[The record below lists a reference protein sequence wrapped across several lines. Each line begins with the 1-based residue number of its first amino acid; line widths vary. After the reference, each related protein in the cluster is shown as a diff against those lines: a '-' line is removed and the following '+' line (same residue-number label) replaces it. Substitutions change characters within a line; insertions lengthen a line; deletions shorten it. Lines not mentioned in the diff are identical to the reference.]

1 MRFRGATV
9 PTLFQLLRSAI
20 VERAHPIIVR
30 FFDLVVAVFLTTLL
44 MPLIAMIAFAGF
56 CIVGRNII
64 VQEIC
69 IGQNNQLFPKMR
81 FRTRSIEAFDLTSA
95 VKGARRSQRMIDPEQ
110 FGRVL
115 DELRLAELPQLI
127 NLMRGDMSIF
137 GPSPQPWPPRRRVR
151 LASAAAAARP
161 GLSHLFT

>member
-1 MRFRGATV
+1 
-9 PTLFQLLRSAI
+9 
-20 VERAHPIIVR
+20 
-30 FFDLVVAVFLTTLL
+30 
-44 MPLIAMIAFAGF
+44 MIAFADF
-56 CIVGRNII
+56 CIFGRNII
-64 VQEIC
+64 VHEIC
-69 IGQNNQLFPKMR
+69 IGENNQLFPKMR
-81 FRTRSIEAFDLTSA
+81 FRTGSIEAFDRTSA
-95 VKGARRSQRMIDPEQ
+95 AMGARRRQRMIDPEQ

-151 LASAAAAARP
+151 LANSADAARP